1 MIFRFFLD
9 ITGYFTAHLPPN
21 WVELLC
27 RFLGRFFFTFF
38 RRRRRIIL
46 SNFAHAFPGKTRAE
60 CKKLARE
67 SCARMVELGLL
78 AVALPYFSEKR
89 IRRSFHLD
97 GSIGE
102 FFREKVK
109 NNGPRIILLPHFSQM
124 EALAAIPLLNDAAK
138 ESEIGVIYRPFTNKI
153 LERWIRRT
161 RERFG
166 LKLLARGNDF
176 WAAKAMLERNGIV
189 VILFDQN
196 ANEGGIL
203 ATFFGRIAATT
214 YLPDLLY
221 RHFSCPIYMLMPQ
234 RTGVFRA
241 KCSVERLPLE
251 PEIPG
256 NGRSNYPV
264 IRAMNAWLERK
275 LSADDGVC
283 CDWLWAHNRWH
294 TLDQAHNW
302 LSLPQ
307 KRRAFDNSKIEK
319 KVKIFIRMPN
329 WLGDITMT
337 IPAVK
342 AIRRARPDAEVTLI
356 ARKNFVQFLQ
366 ALSLADRILP
376 IGRRANGKTF
386 YPLAYYRQLWG
397 YRRLEPDFL
406 IRIGNDSTTGDIEV
420 LLMSPKSSFAPHFIN
435 KKRPYF
441 SERIAMDRDSP
452 TVHQAENI
460 RYFIEKMGYRGDWD
474 FTPIDLKIPKAK
486 AIGLICGSENNPEK
500 RWPTPH
506 WIALIEA
513 LLGRTAADI
522 VLFGT
527 PDDAAI
533 TQEIKSHF
541 PGERRLIDRAG
552 ETSLFEFRD
561 EIAACALVIG
571 NDTGGVHLSNF
582 LGIPTV
588 ILFGP
593 TNFHKT
599 RPIFD
604 APTYIIQSPDPKNFS
619 ALTPDIVLNALS
631 DIDFFVTI
639 NYPKHSF
646 SVGKLS

>member
-1 MIFRFFLD
+1 MIFRFLIG
-9 ITGYFTAHLPPN
+9 ITGYFTAHLPPR

-27 RFLGRFFFTFF
+27 WFWGQFFFTFF

-46 SNFAHAFPGKTRAE
+46 SNFAHAFPEKTHAE
-60 CKKLARE
+60 CKILAQE

-89 IRRSFHLD
+89 IRRSIHLGD
-97 GSIGE
+97 SIEE

-124 EALAAIPLLNDAAK
+124 EALTAIPLLSDAAK
-138 ESEIGVIYRPFTNKI
+138 GSEIGVIYRPFANKV

-176 WAAKAMLERNGIV
+176 WAAKAMLERGGIV

-203 ATFFGRIAATT
+203 ATFFGRGAATT

-221 RHFSCPIYMLMPQ
+221 RHFSCPIYMLMPR
-234 RTGVFRA
+234 RTGIFRA

-251 PEIPG
+251 PKIPDD
-256 NGRSNYPV
+256 GRKNYPV
-264 IRAMNAWLERK
+264 IRAMNTWLERK
-275 LSADDGVC
+275 LSAADGVC
-283 CDWLWAHNRWH
+283 CDWLWAHNRWR
-294 TLDQAHNW
+294 TLDQTHNW

-307 KRRAFDNSKIEK
+307 RRRAFDDSEIEK

-329 WLGDITMT
+329 WLGDIIMT

-342 AIRRARPDAEVTLI
+342 AICRARPDAKVTLI
-356 ARKNFVQFLQ
+356 VRKNFVQFLK
-366 ALSLADRILP
+366 ALSIADRILP

-386 YPLAYYRQLWG
+386 YPLAYYRQLLE

-406 IRIGNDSTTGDIEV
+406 VRIGNDSTTGDIEV
-420 LLMSPKSSFAPHFIN
+420 LLMNPKLSFAPRFVN

-441 SERIAMDRDSP
+441 SECITMDRDSP
-452 TVHQAENI
+452 AVHQVENL
-460 RYFIEKMGYRGDWD
+460 RYFIEKMGYQGDWD
-474 FTPIDLKIPKAK
+474 LAPIDLKIPKMK

-500 RWPTPH
+500 RWPISH
-506 WIALIEA
+506 WIALIEVF
-513 LLGRTAADI
+513 LGRMAADI

-533 TQEIKSHF
+533 TREIKGHF
-541 PGERRLIDRAG
+541 PDERRLIDRAG
-552 ETSLFEFRD
+552 KTNLLEFRN
-561 EIAACALVIG
+561 EIAACELVIG

-593 TNFHKT
+593 TNLRKT

-604 APTYIIQSPDPKNFS
+604 APIHIIRSPDTKNFS
-619 ALTPDIVLNALS
+619 TLAPNAVANALS
-631 DIDFFVTI
+631 
-639 NYPKHSF
+639 NANLLPPS
-646 SVGKLS
+646 

>member
-1 MIFRFFLD
+1 MIFHFLIS
-9 ITGYFTAHLPPN
+9 ITGYFTAHLPLRG
-21 WVELLC
+21 VELLC
-27 RFLGRFFFTFF
+27 WFWGQIFFTFF

-46 SNFAHAFPGKTRAE
+46 SNFAHAFPEKTRDE
-60 CKKLARE
+60 CKILARE
-67 SCARMVELGLL
+67 SCARTVELGLL
-78 AVALPYFSEKR
+78 AVSLPYFSEQR

-124 EALAAIPLLNDAAK
+124 EALTTIPLLNDAAMGT
-138 ESEIGVIYRPFTNKI
+138 EIGVIYRPFTNKV

-166 LKLLARGNDF
+166 LKLLARGNNF
-176 WAAKAMLERNGIV
+176 WAAKAILERGGIV

-196 ANEGGIL
+196 ASGGGIL

-214 YLPDLLY
+214 YLPDLLF

-234 RTGVFRA
+234 RTGIFRA
-241 KCSVERLPLE
+241 KCSVERLPLD
-251 PEIPG
+251 PEIPD
-256 NGRSNYPV
+256 NGRRSYPV

-275 LSADDGVC
+275 LSTADGVC
-283 CDWLWAHNRWH
+283 CDWLWAHNRWR
-294 TLDQAHNW
+294 TLDQMHNW

-307 KRRAFDNSKIEK
+307 KRRAFDDSKIEK
-319 KVKIFIRMPN
+319 KVKISIRMPN
-329 WLGDITMT
+329 WLGDIIMT

-342 AIRRARPDAEVTLI
+342 AICWARPDAKVVLI
-356 ARKNFVQFLQ
+356 VRKNFVQFLE
-366 ALSLADRILP
+366 ALSIADHILP

-397 YRRLEPDFL
+397 YRRLEPDFS

-420 LLMSPKSSFAPHFIN
+420 LLMNPKLSFAPRFVN

-441 SERIAMDRDSP
+441 SECIAMDRDSP
-452 TVHQAENI
+452 AVHQAENL
-460 RYFIEKMGYRGDWD
+460 RYFIEKMGYRGNWD
-474 FTPIDLKIPKAK
+474 LTPIDLKIPKAN

-500 RWPTPH
+500 RWPIPH
-506 WIALIEA
+506 WIALVEV

-533 TQEIKSHF
+533 TREIRSHF
-541 PGERRLIDRAG
+541 PDERRLIDRAG
-552 ETSLFEFRD
+552 ETSLLEFRD
-561 EIAACALVIG
+561 EIAACEFVIG

-593 TNFHKT
+593 TNSLKT
-599 RPIFD
+599 RPIFG
-604 APTYIIQSPDPKNFS
+604 APIHIIQSPDAQNFS
-619 ALTPDIVLNALS
+619 ALTPDTVANTLSNINLIPAL
-631 DIDFFVTI
+631 
-639 NYPKHSF
+639 
-646 SVGKLS
+646 